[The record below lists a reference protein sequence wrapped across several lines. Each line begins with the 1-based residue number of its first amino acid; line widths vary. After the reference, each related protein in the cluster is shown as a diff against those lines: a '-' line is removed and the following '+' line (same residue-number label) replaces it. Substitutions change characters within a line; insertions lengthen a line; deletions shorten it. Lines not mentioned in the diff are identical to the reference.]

1 MSEEEKKPAATVVA
15 SYTINHYSDNTVK
28 LVSTIGDLNEEA
40 MEQDVRALGLQID
53 ASYKANDEAVK
64 QARIIAQVL
73 DMKTPAIVDAVKK
86 ALTADAE
93 KKPGEIKK
101 TPSAKN

>member
-1 MSEEEKKPAATVVA
+1 MPEAEKKPAAAVVA
-15 SYTINHYSDNTVK
+15 SYTVNHYSDNTVK
-28 LVSTIGDLNEEA
+28 LVPTIGDLDEA
-40 MEQDVRALGLQID
+40 AMDQDIRALGLQID

-73 DMKTPAIVDAVKK
+73 DMKTPNIVDAVKK
-86 ALTADAE
+86 ALTEEA

-101 TPSAKN
+101 VPSAKN